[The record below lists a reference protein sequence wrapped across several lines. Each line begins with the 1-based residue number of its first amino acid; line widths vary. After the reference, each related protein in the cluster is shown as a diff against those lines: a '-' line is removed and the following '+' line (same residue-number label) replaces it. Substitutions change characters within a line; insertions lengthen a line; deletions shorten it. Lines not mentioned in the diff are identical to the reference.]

1 MTGPVSIQP
10 TSILLTQPPATS
22 RVVSAQLNLAAIQ
35 RSFLRWRMISRNSEV
50 GPRAAMF
57 RS

>member
-22 RVVSAQLNLAAIQ
+22 SETSVQLNLAATH
-35 RSFLRWRMISRNSEV
+35 RSFLRWRMISRKREA
-50 GPRAAMF
+50 GPRTATF
-57 RS
+57 WS